1 MFFDLLGERSIID
14 MGVKKEATILNT
26 RRRRRHRT
34 GLLNDIESDLSVI
47 ARSLNSEKED
57 ISLWS
62 RKSGLK
68 QNFST
73 YETWMLLRESKT
85 QCNWARGVCF
95 SQATLKFAFMAWLS
109 IRDRMSTL
117 DRVAR
122 WSQGLDDMCV
132 LCTKCP

>member
-1 MFFDLLGERSIID
+1 
-14 MGVKKEATILNT
+14 MGVKKEATVEEAILST

-73 YETWMLLRESKT
+73 YETWMLLRERVRH
-85 QCNWARGVCF
+85 NVIGLEV
-95 SQATLKFAFMAWLS
+95 FAFLK
-109 IRDRMSTL
+109 L
-117 DRVAR
+117 H
-122 WSQGLDDMCV
+122 
-132 LCTKCP
+132 